1 MPNRGLWTRLCP
13 TCAKVVSHR
22 TLYVKTESN
31 GRTRWLRIF
40 WACTACSSL
49 NHVTLPV
56 YRLRPVRVELPTPLS
71 VCTVEALK
79 HGPKSVDQLVEAL
92 RGNCPGVRHVFRAE
106 VGMVLEYL
114 KTRGRVVEEMQ
125 DLTERAMAEF
135 RNRRASSSH
144 LGQCPAEAA
153 RGVVIRGVV
162 SVYAQYRQRVAGGD
176 EPTRT
181 GRPSLAPVG
190 FLCVSCGYHQID
202 QALIAIPSR
211 RVRGLR
217 SKVYRRVGLDP

>member
-1 MPNRGLWTRLCP
+1 M
-13 TCAKVVSHR
+13 
-22 TLYVKTESN
+22 
-31 GRTRWLRIF
+31 
-40 WACTACSSL
+40 
-49 NHVTLPV
+49 
-56 YRLRPVRVELPTPLS
+56 ELPTPLS

-79 HGPKSVDQLVEAL
+79 HGPESVDQLVEAL

-125 DLTERAMAEF
+125 DLTERAGAEL

-153 RGVVIRGVV
+153 RGVVTRGVV
-162 SVYAQYRQRVAGGD
+162 SVYAQFRQRVAGGD
-176 EPTRT
+176 EPIRT
-181 GRPSLAPVG
+181 GRPSLMPVG

-202 QALIAIPSR
+202 QALIGNP
-211 RVRGLR
+211 
-217 SKVYRRVGLDP
+217 